1 MGAFRQF
8 RHDRGARPAA
18 IMLVYVWRR
27 TRDAETGA
35 AVDPLGSWILL
46 GMQRGLSG
54 LEIGHHFLGSI
65 DGELIIDREQYSPIT
80 LDRLVDFRALFTHN
94 CRPILGGSER
104 PPVTYLR
111 WRQCF
116 VSIEN

>member
-1 MGAFRQF
+1 LALFGSFAMIAGQALPTSCSSIFGGGRATQK
-8 RHDRGARPAA
+8 
-18 IMLVYVWRR
+18 
-27 TRDAETGA
+27 TGA
-35 AVDPLGSWILL
+35 AVDPLGSWVLPE
-46 GMQRGLSG
+46 MERGLSG

-65 DGELIIDREQYSPIT
+65 DGELITDREQYSPIT
-80 LDRLVDFRALFTHN
+80 LDGLVDFRALFTHN